1 MIRSIPVFP
10 SLMCLA
16 LTVAFCAP
24 LAAQHVLFE
33 NARVVD
39 IDAAS
44 VSEPR
49 TLVVRDGWIVEQP
62 PASDESVTTIDAAG
76 HYLIPGLAE
85 MHAHVPP
92 GAEQAAVDDVLALF
106 LAHGITTIRGMLG
119 EPGHLALRAGLAS
132 GERTGPRLITSG
144 PSLNGN
150 SVPDVERARELVR
163 RQAEAGYDFLKLHP
177 GLLPDTFAAIV
188 EAADGLDIGFA
199 GHVSIA
205 VGVERALAAGQA
217 TIDHLDGY
225 AQVLVPEGDPA
236 RQREPGFFGFNIAS
250 AMDPDRVDEWA
261 RRTAE
266 AGVWNVPTQ
275 TLIENLAVNDIESLL
290 ERPAM
295 RYVTE
300 ETRAQW
306 VARVEQMRASA
317 EPDILEN
324 FVAVRRALIKA
335 LHDSGAG
342 VLLGADAP
350 QIMNV
355 PGDAL
360 HHELEIYVEAGLS
373 PAEALATGT
382 VNVAE
387 FLDQPALGCLRPGC
401 VADLVLLDA
410 NPLEDIS
417 NVRRVRGVMR
427 AGQWFD
433 RDRLDAMLA
442 DVAERA
448 NPDGST
454 DPAD

>member
-1 MIRSIPVFP
+1 MSK
-10 SLMCLA
+10 S
-16 LTVAFCAP
+16 TVAA
-24 LAAQHVLFE
+24 LLGALVAIGAAESLSAQTVVFE
-33 NARVVD
+33 NVRVVD
-39 IDAAS
+39 VEAATS
-44 VSEPR
+44 SAPATVH
-49 TLVVRDGWIVEQP
+49 VRDGWIVDAATVDGAEV
-62 PASDESVTTIDAAG
+62 ERIDASG
-76 HYLIPGLAE
+76 RYLIPGLAE
-85 MHAHVPP
+85 MHAHVPSSADRQ
-92 GAEQAAVDDVLALF
+92 GVDDVLALF
-106 LAHGITTIRGMLG
+106 LAHGVTTIRGMLG
-119 EPGHLALRAGLAS
+119 ERGHITLRAELA
-132 GERTGPRLITSG
+132 RDDRPGPRLITSG

-188 EAADGLDIGFA
+188 DAANGLDIDFA
-199 GHVSIA
+199 GHVSIG

-225 AQVLVPEGDPA
+225 ARVLVPEGDPA
-236 RQREPGFFGFNIAS
+236 RRREPGFFGFNIAS
-250 AMDPDRVDEWA
+250 AMDPERVDEWA

-275 TLIENLAVNDIESLL
+275 TLIENLATGDVDALL

-295 RYVTE
+295 RWVAE

-306 VARVEQMRASA
+306 VARIEQMRASA
-317 EPDILEN
+317 EPGALAH
-324 FVAVRRALIKA
+324 FVAVRRALIEA

-387 FLDQPALGCLRPGC
+387 FLGQSALGCLEPGC
-401 VADLVLLDA
+401 VADLVLLNAD
-410 NPLEDIS
+410 PLADIS
-417 NVRRVRGVMR
+417 NVRRIRGVMR
-427 AGQWFD
+427 AGEWFD
-433 RDRLDAMLA
+433 RARLDAMLSA
-442 DVAERA
+442 VEARA
-448 NPDGST
+448 NPAGPD
-454 DPAD
+454 